1 MENKEE
7 LGTTTNELKERLEID
22 LEAQKEQEE
31 KINVIFISIENS
43 LYI

>member
-7 LGTTTNELKERLEID
+7 LGTTTNKLKERLEID

-31 KINVIFISIENS
+31 KINVILISIENS